1 MMRNTELL
9 RKIYHENKAMNRNM
23 QRLANI
29 GLIGLLGKAI
39 EESTVKGDGQGK
51 LLAKVG
57 LLLIGLSEVLLIIGD
72 FIDYRKIEVEE
83 EQKEFES

>member
-9 RKIYHENKAMNRNM
+9 RKIYHENKTMNRNM

-29 GLIGLLGKAI
+29 GLIGLLGKAT

-51 LLAKVG
+51 LLAEVG

-72 FIDYRKIEVEE
+72 FIDYRKIKVEE
-83 EQKEFES
+83 ELKEFES

>member
-9 RKIYHENKAMNRNM
+9 RKIYHENKTMNRNM
-23 QRLANI
+23 QRLVNI
-29 GLIGLLGKAI
+29 GLIGLLGKAT

-83 EQKEFES
+83 ELKEFES